1 MPLCHEV
8 RWESAVS
15 YRNRPGSSKTTL
27 IIAAVVAIAAVI
39 VGFAW
44 G

>member
-1 MPLCHEV
+1 MPPCLEF
-8 RWESAVS
+8 RWESALS

-27 IIAAVVAIAAVI
+27 IIAAVVAVAAVI